1 MEDDKPRVYD
11 LDKQLM
17 HNREAMEKLRQ
28 QLRISDA
35 MRVSQAEMTHGE
47 KNKKS

>member
-1 MEDDKPRVYD
+1 MEDEKPRVYD
-11 LDKQLM
+11 LDKEVM
-17 HNREAMEKLRQ
+17 HNREAMERLRQ

-35 MRVSQAEMTHGE
+35 MRVSQAEMTHRE